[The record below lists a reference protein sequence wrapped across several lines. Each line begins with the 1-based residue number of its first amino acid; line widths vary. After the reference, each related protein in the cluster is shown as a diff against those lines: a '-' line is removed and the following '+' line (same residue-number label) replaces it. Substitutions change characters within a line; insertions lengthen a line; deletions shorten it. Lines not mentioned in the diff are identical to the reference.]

1 MEQSENK
8 SNKSLK
14 LEKALQKIKEQAF
27 HINSAIEKNN
37 LRQCLK
43 EAYTMLCELRTNE
56 LSPKNYYG
64 LYMSVVDVML
74 TLKNY
79 MIEEISRGRR
89 LIDLYDDVQQAQNVI
104 PRLYLMITAGSI
116 YIERVPR
123 STRIIIYDMLGLVKA
138 VQNPIKGLFL
148 RNYLLKMLKDK
159 LPDKDN
165 IYLKEGANFEDSIK
179 FIIENMEEMN
189 RLWIRLSGGV
199 TGAEKAKREKER
211 DELKVLIGESMTKL
225 SSLENLNL
233 EMYEQTVLPKLLNII
248 LNSKDKL
255 CQQYLMECIIHAFPD
270 SYNVKCIESLLEA
283 TSNLEQGVD
292 IGTIFVSL
300 MQKLGNYFG
309 RYNNPE
315 NDENINENKEI
326 FETAQ
331 NIYPAL
337 LKNFKGYMNQNFN
350 NNEINTPEDINKL
363 FNLISSFMKFSLK
376 CAPKE
381 QKFASVNNIFGLTLE
396 LANRCKARMSEDNIN
411 KISLL
416 LIEPLS
422 NGMNIF
428 RMSDFIPLMNF
439 LNNKNR
445 RNLGIKLIE
454 TLITNAEEGKTN
466 LEKLDSLD
474 ALDKILKYLK
484 PLLCDSKDM
493 VKEDESTYEY
503 EQSIV
508 CKLIYIIR
516 TNNIEIIYKIL
527 NDLKNIFSHGGP
539 KRRKY
544 TLPPLALRVIKFS
557 HDITLC
563 YENKLGLIP
572 EKKKKNKFVKEIIES
587 LDISKI
593 ENDDIF
599 YKLTANIYKLL
610 KEILDLI
617 SQEQPELGFKLYLT
631 SASQANSINCNK
643 EKFQKLSISFLKN
656 AMNIY
661 EEGRYDNSHKYELLV
676 QASSLLLTL
685 NMNKEDS
692 EEIIVQLV
700 RSAQNMSQREEQC
713 KSMLV
718 ISQLYFTLFKDTKN
732 VMDCLQKARRF
743 ADFAMTNPQNL
754 ILFVEYLNKILFFI
768 DQDPNIVEI
777 KPEQI
782 NDLIELIRGHIRT
795 IKSITSDDI
804 TYLNDIETYFN
815 NTLKNIE
822 NKKINSKNKEFY
834 SAVNIQ

>member
-1 MEQSENK
+1 MEQ
-8 SNKSLK
+8 NKSLK
-14 LEKALQKIKEQAF
+14 LEKSLKKIKEQAF

-165 IYLKEGANFEDSIK
+165 VYLREGASFEDSIK

-199 TGAEKAKREKER
+199 HGPEKAKRDKER
-211 DELKVLIGESMTKL
+211 EELKVLIGESMTKL

-233 EMYEQTVLPKLLNII
+233 EIYEEIVLPKLLNII
-248 LNSKDKL
+248 LNSKDQL
-255 CQQYLMECIIHAFPD
+255 SQQYLMECIIHAFPD

-283 TSNLEQGVD
+283 TSNLEEGVD
-292 IGTIFVSL
+292 IGIIFVSL

-309 RYNNPE
+309 RFNKS
-315 NDENINENKEI
+315 DENENENGNDKQI

-337 LKNFKGYMNQNFN
+337 LKNFKGYMNQNLN
-350 NNEINTPEDINKL
+350 NKEINTVEDLNKI
-363 FNLISSFMKFSLK
+363 FNLISSFIKFSIQ

-381 QKFASVNNIFGLTLE
+381 QKFASINNIFALTLE
-396 LANRCKARMSEDNIN
+396 LANRYKNNMTEENLN
-411 KISLL
+411 KISAL
-416 LIEPLS
+416 LIEPLT

-428 RMSDFIPLMNF
+428 RMNDFIPLMNF
-439 LNNKNR
+439 LNIKSRKNI
-445 RNLGIKLIE
+445 GIKLIE
-454 TLITNAEEGKTN
+454 TLINNANEGKTN

-474 ALDKILKYLK
+474 SLDKILKYIK
-484 PLLCDSKDM
+484 PLLTNSKDSIQE
-493 VKEDESTYEY
+493 EDYVYEA
-503 EQSIV
+503 EQSVV

-539 KRRKY
+539 NRRKY
-544 TLPPLALRVIKFS
+544 TMPPLALRIIKFC

-593 ENDDIF
+593 ENDEIF
-599 YKLTANIYKLL
+599 YKLISNIYKLL
-610 KEILDLI
+610 KEALDII
-617 SQEQPELGFKLYLT
+617 SQEQPELGFKLYLNA
-631 SASQANSINCNK
+631 ASQANSINCNK
-643 EKFQKLSISFLKN
+643 EKFQKLCINFIKTAMSI
-656 AMNIY
+656 Y
-661 EEGRYDNSHKYELLV
+661 DEGRYDLTHKYEMLI
-676 QASSLLLTL
+676 QISSLLLTI
-685 NMNKEDS
+685 NIKNEDV
-692 EEIIVQLV
+692 EEIINQLIKN
-700 RSAQNMSQREEQC
+700 SDNMKQREEQC
-713 KSMLV
+713 KSML
-718 ISQLYFTLFKDTKN
+718 ILSQIYFSIFKDSKK
-732 VMDCLQKARRF
+732 VIECLNKARRY
-743 ADFAMTNPQNL
+743 ADFAMTNPPNL

-768 DQDPNIVEI
+768 EQDIKIVEI
-777 KPEQI
+777 KQEEI
-782 NDLIELIRGHIRT
+782 NDLIELIKGHIRT

-804 TYLNDIETYFN
+804 SYLNDIEIYFN
-815 NTLKNIE
+815 NTLKSIE
-822 NKKINSKNKEFY
+822 NKKINSKNKDFY
-834 SAVNIQ
+834 STINI

>member
-1 MEQSENK
+1 MEQNK
-8 SNKSLK
+8 TLK
-14 LEKALQKIKEQAF
+14 LEKSLKTVKEQAF

-37 LRQCLK
+37 LRHCLK

-79 MIEEISRGRR
+79 MLEEVSRGRR

-123 STRIIIYDMLGLVKA
+123 STRVIIYDMLGLVKA

-165 IYLKEGANFEDSIK
+165 VYLREGATFEDSIK

-189 RLWIRLSGGV
+189 RLWIRLSGNARGP
-199 TGAEKAKREKER
+199 EKAKRDKER
-211 DELKVLIGESMTKL
+211 EELKVLIGESMTKL
-225 SSLENLNL
+225 SSLENLNM
-233 EMYEQTVLPKLLNII
+233 EIYEEIVLPKLLNMI
-248 LNSKDKL
+248 LNSKDQL
-255 CQQYLMECIIHAFPD
+255 SQQYLMECIIHAFPD
-270 SYNVKCIESLLEA
+270 SYNVKCIESLLET
-283 TSNLEQGVD
+283 TSNLEEGVD
-292 IGTIFVSL
+292 IGIIFVSL

-309 RYNNPE
+309 RFNKTDDNDSE
-315 NDENINENKEI
+315 NGNDKQI

-337 LKNFKGYMNQNFN
+337 LKNFKGYMNQNLN
-350 NNEINTPEDINKL
+350 DKEINSPEDLNKL
-363 FNLISSFMKFSLK
+363 FNLISSFIKFSIQ

-381 QKFASVNNIFGLTLE
+381 QKFASINNILALTLE
-396 LANRCKARMSEDNIN
+396 LANRYKNRMSEDNLN
-411 KISLL
+411 KIGVL
-416 LIEPLS
+416 LIEPLT

-428 RMSDFIPLMNF
+428 RMSDFIPLMNL
-439 LNNKNR
+439 LNFKSRKNIG
-445 RNLGIKLIE
+445 LKLIE
-454 TLITNAEEGKTN
+454 TLINNANEGKTT

-474 ALDKILKYLK
+474 SLDKILKYIK
-484 PLLCDSKDM
+484 PLLTNSKDSIQE
-493 VKEDESTYEY
+493 EDYVYEA

-516 TNNIEIIYKIL
+516 TNNIEVIYKIL

-544 TLPPLALRVIKFS
+544 TMPPLALRVIKFC

-572 EKKKKNKFVKEIIES
+572 EKKKKNKYVKEIIES

-593 ENDDIF
+593 ENDEIF
-599 YKLTANIYKLL
+599 YKLMSNIYKLL
-610 KEILDLI
+610 KEALDI
-617 SQEQPELGFKLYLT
+617 ITQEQPELGFNLYLNA
-631 SASQANSINCNK
+631 ASHANSINCNK
-643 EKFQKLSISFLKN
+643 EKFQKLCINFIKT
-656 AMNIY
+656 AMSIY
-661 EEGRYDNSHKYELLV
+661 EEGRYQPTHKYEMLV
-676 QASSLLLTL
+676 QISSLLLTINL
-685 NMNKEDS
+685 KNEDIEEIMNQLIKDS
-692 EEIIVQLV
+692 E
-700 RSAQNMSQREEQC
+700 NMAQREEQC
-713 KSMLV
+713 KAMLI
-718 ISQLYFTLFKDTKN
+718 ISHLYFSIFKDSKQ
-732 VMDCLQKARRF
+732 VIECLNKARRF
-743 ADFAMTNPQNL
+743 ADFAMTDPPNL
-754 ILFVEYLNKILFFI
+754 ILFVKYLNKILFFVE
-768 DQDPNIVEI
+768 QDAKIVEI
-777 KPEQI
+777 KPEEI
-782 NDLIELIRGHIRT
+782 NDLIELIKGHIRT

-804 TYLNDIETYFN
+804 SYLNDIEIYFN
-815 NTLKNIE
+815 NTLKSIE
-822 NKKINSKNKEFY
+822 NKKINSNNKEFY
-834 SAVNIQ
+834 SAINI

>member
-1 MEQSENK
+1 MEQ
-8 SNKSLK
+8 NKSLK
-14 LEKALQKIKEQAF
+14 LEKSLKKIKEQAF

-165 IYLKEGANFEDSIK
+165 VYLREGASFEDSIK

-199 TGAEKAKREKER
+199 HGPEKVKRDKER
-211 DELKVLIGESMTKL
+211 EELKVLIGESMTKL

-233 EMYEQTVLPKLLNII
+233 EIYEEIVLPKLLNII
-248 LNSKDKL
+248 LNSKDQL
-255 CQQYLMECIIHAFPD
+255 SQQYLMECIIHAFPD

-283 TSNLEQGVD
+283 TSNLEEGVD
-292 IGTIFVSL
+292 IGIIFVSL

-309 RYNNPE
+309 RFNKS
-315 NDENINENKEI
+315 DENENENGNDKQI

-337 LKNFKGYMNQNFN
+337 LKNFKGYMNQNLN
-350 NNEINTPEDINKL
+350 NKEINTVEDLNKI
-363 FNLISSFMKFSLK
+363 FNLISSFIKFSIQ

-381 QKFASVNNIFGLTLE
+381 QKFASINNIFALTLE
-396 LANRCKARMSEDNIN
+396 LANRYKNNMTEDNLN
-411 KISLL
+411 KISAL
-416 LIEPLS
+416 LIEPLT

-428 RMSDFIPLMNF
+428 RMNDFIPLMNF
-439 LNNKNR
+439 LNIKSRKNI
-445 RNLGIKLIE
+445 GIKLIE
-454 TLITNAEEGKTN
+454 TLINNANEGKTN

-474 ALDKILKYLK
+474 SLDKILKYIK
-484 PLLCDSKDM
+484 PLLTNSKDSIQE
-493 VKEDESTYEY
+493 EDYVYEA
-503 EQSIV
+503 EQSVV

-539 KRRKY
+539 NRRKY
-544 TLPPLALRVIKFS
+544 TMPPLALRIIKFC

-593 ENDDIF
+593 ENDEIF
-599 YKLTANIYKLL
+599 YKLISNIYKLL
-610 KEILDLI
+610 KEALDII
-617 SQEQPELGFKLYLT
+617 SQEQPELGFKLYLNA
-631 SASQANSINCNK
+631 ASQANSINCNK
-643 EKFQKLSISFLKN
+643 EKFQKLCINFIKTAMSI
-656 AMNIY
+656 Y
-661 EEGRYDNSHKYELLV
+661 DEGRYDLKHKYEMLI
-676 QASSLLLTL
+676 QISSLLLTI
-685 NMNKEDS
+685 NIKNEDV
-692 EEIIVQLV
+692 EEIINQLIKN
-700 RSAQNMSQREEQC
+700 SDNMKQREEQC
-713 KSMLV
+713 KSML
-718 ISQLYFTLFKDTKN
+718 ILSQIYFSIFKDSKK
-732 VMDCLQKARRF
+732 VIECLNKARRY
-743 ADFAMTNPQNL
+743 ADFAMTNPPNL

-768 DQDPNIVEI
+768 EQDIKIVEI
-777 KPEQI
+777 KQEEI
-782 NDLIELIRGHIRT
+782 NDLIELIKGHIRT

-804 TYLNDIETYFN
+804 SYLNDIEIYFN
-815 NTLKNIE
+815 NTLKSIE
-822 NKKINSKNKEFY
+822 NKKINSKNKDFY
-834 SAVNIQ
+834 STINI

>member
-1 MEQSENK
+1 MEQ
-8 SNKSLK
+8 NKSLK
-14 LEKALQKIKEQAF
+14 LEKSLKKIKEQAF

-165 IYLKEGANFEDSIK
+165 VYLREGASFEDSIK

-199 TGAEKAKREKER
+199 HGPEKAKRDKER
-211 DELKVLIGESMTKL
+211 EELKVLIGESMTKL

-233 EMYEQTVLPKLLNII
+233 EIYEEIVLPKLLNII
-248 LNSKDKL
+248 LNSKDQL
-255 CQQYLMECIIHAFPD
+255 SQQYLMECIIHAFPD

-283 TSNLEQGVD
+283 TSNLEEGVD
-292 IGTIFVSL
+292 IGIIFVSL

-309 RYNNPE
+309 RFNKS
-315 NDENINENKEI
+315 DENENENGNDKQI

-337 LKNFKGYMNQNFN
+337 LKNFKGYMNQNLN
-350 NNEINTPEDINKL
+350 NKEINTVEDLNKI
-363 FNLISSFMKFSLK
+363 FNLISSFIKFSIQ

-381 QKFASVNNIFGLTLE
+381 QKFASINNIFALTLE
-396 LANRCKARMSEDNIN
+396 LANRYKNNMTEDNLN
-411 KISLL
+411 KISAL
-416 LIEPLS
+416 LIEPLT

-428 RMSDFIPLMNF
+428 RMNDFIPLMNF
-439 LNNKNR
+439 LNIKSRKNI
-445 RNLGIKLIE
+445 GIKLIE
-454 TLITNAEEGKTN
+454 TLINNANEGKTN

-474 ALDKILKYLK
+474 SLDKILKYIK
-484 PLLCDSKDM
+484 PLLTNSKDSIQE
-493 VKEDESTYEY
+493 EDYVYEA
-503 EQSIV
+503 EQSVV

-539 KRRKY
+539 NRRKY
-544 TLPPLALRVIKFS
+544 TMHPLALRIIKFC

-593 ENDDIF
+593 ENDEIF
-599 YKLTANIYKLL
+599 YKLISNIYKLL
-610 KEILDLI
+610 KEALDII
-617 SQEQPELGFKLYLT
+617 SQEQPELGFKLYLNA
-631 SASQANSINCNK
+631 ASQANSINCNK
-643 EKFQKLSISFLKN
+643 EKFQKLCINFIKTAMSI
-656 AMNIY
+656 Y
-661 EEGRYDNSHKYELLV
+661 DEGRYDLTHKYEMLI
-676 QASSLLLTL
+676 QISSLLLTI
-685 NMNKEDS
+685 NIKNEDV
-692 EEIIVQLV
+692 EEIINQLIKN
-700 RSAQNMSQREEQC
+700 SDNMKQREEQC
-713 KSMLV
+713 KSML
-718 ISQLYFTLFKDTKN
+718 ILSQIYFSIFKDSKK
-732 VMDCLQKARRF
+732 VIECLNKARRY
-743 ADFAMTNPQNL
+743 ADFAMTNPPNL

-768 DQDPNIVEI
+768 EQDIKIVEI
-777 KPEQI
+777 KQEEI
-782 NDLIELIRGHIRT
+782 NDLIELIKGHIRT

-804 TYLNDIETYFN
+804 SYLNDIEIYFN
-815 NTLKNIE
+815 NTLKSIE
-822 NKKINSKNKEFY
+822 NKKINSKNKDFY
-834 SAVNIQ
+834 STINI

>member
-1 MEQSENK
+1 MEQ
-8 SNKSLK
+8 NKSLK
-14 LEKALQKIKEQAF
+14 LEKSLKKIKEQAF

-165 IYLKEGANFEDSIK
+165 VYLREGASFEDSIK

-199 TGAEKAKREKER
+199 HGPEKVKRDKER
-211 DELKVLIGESMTKL
+211 EELKVLIGESMTKL

-233 EMYEQTVLPKLLNII
+233 EIYEEIVLPKLLNII
-248 LNSKDKL
+248 LNSKDQL
-255 CQQYLMECIIHAFPD
+255 SQQYLMECIIHAFPD

-283 TSNLEQGVD
+283 TSNLEEGVD
-292 IGTIFVSL
+292 IGIIFVSL

-309 RYNNPE
+309 RFNKS
-315 NDENINENKEI
+315 DENENENGNDKQI

-337 LKNFKGYMNQNFN
+337 LKNFKGYMNQNLN
-350 NNEINTPEDINKL
+350 NKEINTVEDLNKI
-363 FNLISSFMKFSLK
+363 FNLISSFIKFSIQ

-381 QKFASVNNIFGLTLE
+381 QKFASINNIFALTLE
-396 LANRCKARMSEDNIN
+396 LANRYKNNMTEDNLN
-411 KISLL
+411 KISAL
-416 LIEPLS
+416 LIEPLT

-428 RMSDFIPLMNF
+428 RMNDFIPLMNF
-439 LNNKNR
+439 LNIKSRKNI
-445 RNLGIKLIE
+445 GIKLIE
-454 TLITNAEEGKTN
+454 TLINNANEGKTN

-474 ALDKILKYLK
+474 SLDKILKYIK
-484 PLLCDSKDM
+484 PLLTNSKDAIQE
-493 VKEDESTYEY
+493 EDYVYEA
-503 EQSIV
+503 EQSTV

-539 KRRKY
+539 NRRKY
-544 TLPPLALRVIKFS
+544 TMSPLALRIIKFC

-593 ENDDIF
+593 ENDEIF
-599 YKLTANIYKLL
+599 YKLISNIYKLL
-610 KEILDLI
+610 KEALDII
-617 SQEQPELGFKLYLT
+617 SQEQPELGFKLYLNA
-631 SASQANSINCNK
+631 ASQANSINCNK
-643 EKFQKLSISFLKN
+643 EKFQKLCINFIKTAMSI
-656 AMNIY
+656 Y
-661 EEGRYDNSHKYELLV
+661 DEGRYDLTHKYEMLI
-676 QASSLLLTL
+676 QISSLLLTI
-685 NMNKEDS
+685 NIKNEDV
-692 EEIIVQLV
+692 EEIINQLIKN
-700 RSAQNMSQREEQC
+700 SDNMKQREEQC
-713 KSMLV
+713 KSML
-718 ISQLYFTLFKDTKN
+718 ILSQIYFSIFKDSKK
-732 VMDCLQKARRF
+732 VIECLNKARRY
-743 ADFAMTNPQNL
+743 ADFAMTNPPNL

-768 DQDPNIVEI
+768 EQDIKIVEI
-777 KPEQI
+777 KQEEI
-782 NDLIELIRGHIRT
+782 NDLIELIKGHIRT

-804 TYLNDIETYFN
+804 SYLNDIEIYFN
-815 NTLKNIE
+815 NTLKSIE
-822 NKKINSKNKEFY
+822 NKKINSKNKDFY
-834 SAVNIQ
+834 STINI

>member
-1 MEQSENK
+1 MEQ
-8 SNKSLK
+8 NKSLK
-14 LEKALQKIKEQAF
+14 LEKSLKKIKEQAF

-165 IYLKEGANFEDSIK
+165 VYLREGASFEDSIK

-199 TGAEKAKREKER
+199 HGPEKVKRDKER
-211 DELKVLIGESMTKL
+211 EELKVLIGESMTKL

-233 EMYEQTVLPKLLNII
+233 EIYEEIVLPKLLNII
-248 LNSKDKL
+248 LNSKDQL
-255 CQQYLMECIIHAFPD
+255 SQQYLMECIIHAFPD

-283 TSNLEQGVD
+283 TSNLEEGVD
-292 IGTIFVSL
+292 IGIIFVSL

-309 RYNNPE
+309 RFNKS
-315 NDENINENKEI
+315 DENENENGNDKQI

-337 LKNFKGYMNQNFN
+337 LKNFKGYMNQNLN
-350 NNEINTPEDINKL
+350 NKEINTVEDLNKI
-363 FNLISSFMKFSLK
+363 FNLISSFIKFSIQ

-381 QKFASVNNIFGLTLE
+381 QKFASINNIFALTLE
-396 LANRCKARMSEDNIN
+396 LANRYKNNMTEDNLN
-411 KISLL
+411 KISAL
-416 LIEPLS
+416 LIEPLT

-428 RMSDFIPLMNF
+428 RMNDFIPLMNF
-439 LNNKNR
+439 LNIKSRKNI
-445 RNLGIKLIE
+445 GIKLIE
-454 TLITNAEEGKTN
+454 TLINNANEGKTN

-474 ALDKILKYLK
+474 SLDKILKYIK
-484 PLLCDSKDM
+484 PLLTNSKDAIQE
-493 VKEDESTYEY
+493 EDYVYEA
-503 EQSIV
+503 EQSVV

-539 KRRKY
+539 NRRKY
-544 TLPPLALRVIKFS
+544 TMPPLALRIIKFC

-593 ENDDIF
+593 ENDEIF
-599 YKLTANIYKLL
+599 YKLISNIYKLL
-610 KEILDLI
+610 KEALDII
-617 SQEQPELGFKLYLT
+617 SQEQPELGFKLYLNA
-631 SASQANSINCNK
+631 ASQANSINCNK
-643 EKFQKLSISFLKN
+643 EKFQKLCINFIKTAMSI
-656 AMNIY
+656 Y
-661 EEGRYDNSHKYELLV
+661 DEGRYDLTHKYEMLI
-676 QASSLLLTL
+676 QISSLLLTI
-685 NMNKEDS
+685 NIKNEDV
-692 EEIIVQLV
+692 EEIINQLIKN
-700 RSAQNMSQREEQC
+700 SDNMKQREEQC
-713 KSMLV
+713 KSML
-718 ISQLYFTLFKDTKN
+718 ILSQIYFSIFKDSKK
-732 VMDCLQKARRF
+732 VIECLNKARRY
-743 ADFAMTNPQNL
+743 ADFAMTNPPNL
-754 ILFVEYLNKILFFI
+754 ILFVEYLNKILYFI
-768 DQDPNIVEI
+768 EQDIKIVEI
-777 KPEQI
+777 KQEEI
-782 NDLIELIRGHIRT
+782 NDLIELIKGHIRT

-804 TYLNDIETYFN
+804 SYLNDIEIYFN
-815 NTLKNIE
+815 NTLKSIE
-822 NKKINSKNKEFY
+822 NKKINSKNKDFY
-834 SAVNIQ
+834 STINI

>member
-1 MEQSENK
+1 MEQ
-8 SNKSLK
+8 NKSLK
-14 LEKALQKIKEQAF
+14 LEKSLKKIKEQAF

-165 IYLKEGANFEDSIK
+165 VYLREGASFEDSIK

-199 TGAEKAKREKER
+199 HGPEKAKRDKER
-211 DELKVLIGESMTKL
+211 EELKVLIGESMTKL

-233 EMYEQTVLPKLLNII
+233 EIYEEIVLPKLLNII
-248 LNSKDKL
+248 LNSKDQL
-255 CQQYLMECIIHAFPD
+255 SQQYLMECIIHAFPD

-283 TSNLEQGVD
+283 TSNLEEGVD
-292 IGTIFVSL
+292 IGIIFVSL

-309 RYNNPE
+309 RFNKS
-315 NDENINENKEI
+315 DENENENGNDKQI

-337 LKNFKGYMNQNFN
+337 LKNFKGYMNQNLN
-350 NNEINTPEDINKL
+350 NKEINTVEDLNKI
-363 FNLISSFMKFSLK
+363 FNLISSFIKFSIQ

-381 QKFASVNNIFGLTLE
+381 QKFASINNIFALTLE
-396 LANRCKARMSEDNIN
+396 LANRYKNNMTEDNLN
-411 KISLL
+411 KISAL
-416 LIEPLS
+416 LIEPLT

-428 RMSDFIPLMNF
+428 RMNDFIPLMNF
-439 LNNKNR
+439 LNIKSRKNI
-445 RNLGIKLIE
+445 GIKLIE
-454 TLITNAEEGKTN
+454 TLINNANEGKTN

-474 ALDKILKYLK
+474 SLDKILKYIK
-484 PLLCDSKDM
+484 PLLTNSKDSIQE
-493 VKEDESTYEY
+493 EDYIYEA
-503 EQSIV
+503 EQSVV

-539 KRRKY
+539 NRRKY
-544 TLPPLALRVIKFS
+544 TMPPLALRIIKFC

-593 ENDDIF
+593 ENDEIF
-599 YKLTANIYKLL
+599 YKLISNIYKLL
-610 KEILDLI
+610 KEALDII
-617 SQEQPELGFKLYLT
+617 SQEQPELGFKLYLNA
-631 SASQANSINCNK
+631 ASQANSINCNK
-643 EKFQKLSISFLKN
+643 EKFQKLCINFIKTAMSI
-656 AMNIY
+656 Y
-661 EEGRYDNSHKYELLV
+661 DEGRYDLTHKYEMLI
-676 QASSLLLTL
+676 QISSLLLTI
-685 NMNKEDS
+685 NIKNEDV
-692 EEIIVQLV
+692 EEIINQLIKN
-700 RSAQNMSQREEQC
+700 SDNMKQREEQC
-713 KSMLV
+713 KSML
-718 ISQLYFTLFKDTKN
+718 ILSQIYFSIFKDSKK
-732 VMDCLQKARRF
+732 VIECLNKARRY
-743 ADFAMTNPQNL
+743 ADFAMTNPPNL

-768 DQDPNIVEI
+768 EQDIKIVEI
-777 KPEQI
+777 KQEEI
-782 NDLIELIRGHIRT
+782 NDLIELIKGHIRT

-804 TYLNDIETYFN
+804 SYLNDIEIYFN
-815 NTLKNIE
+815 NTLKSIE
-822 NKKINSKNKEFY
+822 NKKINSKNKDFY
-834 SAVNIQ
+834 STINI

>member
-1 MEQSENK
+1 MEQS
-8 SNKSLK
+8 KSLK
-14 LEKALQKIKEQAF
+14 LEKSLKTIKEQAY

-74 TLKNY
+74 TLKTY
-79 MIEEISRGRR
+79 MLEEINRGRR

-104 PRLYLMITAGSI
+104 PRLYLMITAGAI

-123 STRIIIYDMLGLVKA
+123 STRVIIYDMLGLVKA

-165 IYLKEGANFEDSIK
+165 VYLREGANFEDSLK

-199 TGAEKAKREKER
+199 QGAERAKREKER
-211 DELKVLIGESMTKL
+211 EELKVLIGESMTKL

-233 EMYEQTVLPKLLNII
+233 ELYEQLVLPKLLNII

-283 TSNLEQGVD
+283 TSNLEEGVD
-292 IGTIFVSL
+292 IGIIFVSL

-309 RYNNPE
+309 RYNKSE
-315 NDENINENKEI
+315 KDENSNDKQI

-337 LKNFKGYMNQNFN
+337 LKNFKGYMNQNLN
-350 NNEINTPEDINKL
+350 NKEINSPEDLNKL
-363 FNLISSFMKFSLK
+363 FNLISSFIKFSIQ

-381 QKFASVNNIFGLTLE
+381 QKFASINNIFALTLE
-396 LANRCKARMSEDNIN
+396 LANRYKNCMSEDNIN
-411 KISLL
+411 KIVVL
-416 LIEPLS
+416 LIEPLT

-428 RMSDFIPLMNF
+428 RMNDFIPLMNF
-439 LNNKNR
+439 LNNKSKKNI
-445 RNLGIKLIE
+445 GIKLIE
-454 TLITNAEEGKTN
+454 TLINNANDGKTT

-474 ALDKILKYLK
+474 SLDKILKYIK
-484 PLLCDSKDM
+484 PLLTNSKDSAQE
-493 VKEDESTYEY
+493 EDYVYEN

-508 CKLIYIIR
+508 SKLVYIIR
-516 TNNIEIIYKIL
+516 TNNIENIYKIL

-544 TLPPLALRVIKFS
+544 TMPPLALRVIKFC

-593 ENDDIF
+593 ENDEIF
-599 YKLTANIYKLL
+599 YKLIANIYKLL
-610 KEILDLI
+610 KETLDII
-617 SQEQPELGFKLYLT
+617 SQEQPELGFKLYLNA
-631 SASQANSINCNK
+631 ASHANSINCNK
-643 EKFQKLSISFLKN
+643 EKFQKLCTNFIKT
-656 AMNIY
+656 AMSIY
-661 EEGRYDNSHKYELLV
+661 EEGRYDLTHKYEMLI
-676 QASSLLLTL
+676 QISSLLLTINL
-685 NMNKEDS
+685 KNEDI
-692 EEIIVQLV
+692 EEIINQLTKN
-700 RSAQNMSQREEQC
+700 SDNMAQREEQC
-713 KSMLV
+713 KSMLI
-718 ISQLYFTLFKDTKN
+718 ISQLYFSIFKDSKK
-732 VMDCLQKARRF
+732 VIECLNKARRF
-743 ADFAMTNPQNL
+743 ADFAMTNPPNL

-768 DQDPNIVEI
+768 EQDIKIVEI
-777 KPEQI
+777 KQEEI
-782 NDLIELIRGHIRT
+782 NDLIELIKGHIRT

-804 TYLNDIETYFN
+804 SYLNDIEIYFN
-815 NTLKNIE
+815 NTLKSIE

-834 SAVNIQ
+834 SSINI

>member
-1 MEQSENK
+1 MEQ
-8 SNKSLK
+8 NKSLK
-14 LEKALQKIKEQAF
+14 LEKSLKTIKEQAY

-74 TLKNY
+74 TLKTY
-79 MIEEISRGRR
+79 MLEEINRGRR

-104 PRLYLMITAGSI
+104 PRLYLMITAGAI

-123 STRIIIYDMLGLVKA
+123 STRVIIYDMLGLVKA

-165 IYLKEGANFEDSIK
+165 VYLREGANFEDSLK

-199 TGAEKAKREKER
+199 QGAERAKREKER
-211 DELKVLIGESMTKL
+211 EELKVLIGESMTKL

-233 EMYEQTVLPKLLNII
+233 ELYEQLVLPKLLNII

-283 TSNLEQGVD
+283 TSNLEEGVD
-292 IGTIFVSL
+292 IGIIFVSL

-309 RYNNPE
+309 RYNKSE
-315 NDENINENKEI
+315 KDENSNDKQI

-337 LKNFKGYMNQNFN
+337 LKNFKGYMNQNLN
-350 NNEINTPEDINKL
+350 NKEINSPEDLNKL
-363 FNLISSFMKFSLK
+363 FNLISSFIKFSIQ

-381 QKFASVNNIFGLTLE
+381 QKFASINNIFALTLE
-396 LANRCKARMSEDNIN
+396 LANRYKNCMSEDNIN
-411 KISLL
+411 KIGVL
-416 LIEPLS
+416 LIEPLT

-428 RMSDFIPLMNF
+428 RMNDFIPLMNF
-439 LNNKNR
+439 LNNKSKKNI
-445 RNLGIKLIE
+445 GIKLIE
-454 TLITNAEEGKTN
+454 TLISNANDGKTT

-474 ALDKILKYLK
+474 SLDKILKYIK
-484 PLLCDSKDM
+484 PLLTNSKDSAQE
-493 VKEDESTYEY
+493 EDYVYEN

-508 CKLIYIIR
+508 SKLVYIIR
-516 TNNIEIIYKIL
+516 TNNIENIYKIL

-544 TLPPLALRVIKFS
+544 TMPPLALRVIKFC

-587 LDISKI
+587 LDIGRI
-593 ENDDIF
+593 ENDEIF
-599 YKLTANIYKLL
+599 YKLMANIYKLL
-610 KEILDLI
+610 KEILDII
-617 SQEQPELGFKLYLT
+617 SQEQPELGFKLYLN
-631 SASQANSINCNK
+631 ASSQLNSINCNK
-643 EKFQKLSISFLKN
+643 EKFQKLSINFIKTALS
-656 AMNIY
+656 IY
-661 EEGRYDNSHKYELLV
+661 EEGRYELSHKYEMLI
-676 QASSLLLTL
+676 QISSLLLTL
-685 NMNKEDS
+685 NLNNGDI
-692 EEIIVQLV
+692 EEIIAQLV
-700 RSAQNMSQREEQC
+700 KNSESMTKREDQC
-713 KSMLV
+713 RAMLT
-718 ISQLYFTLFKDTKN
+718 ISHLYFSVFKDPKK
-732 VMDCLQKARRF
+732 VVECLNKARRF
-743 ADFAMTNPQNL
+743 ADFAMTEPTNL
-754 ILFVEYLNKILFFI
+754 VLFVEYLNKIIFFVE
-768 DQDPNIVEI
+768 QDIKFMEI
-777 KPEQI
+777 KAEEI
-782 NDLIELIRGHIRT
+782 NDLIELIKGHIRT

-804 TYLNDIETYFN
+804 SYLNDIEIYFN
-815 NTLKNIE
+815 NTLKSIE

-834 SAVNIQ
+834 SSINI

>member
-1 MEQSENK
+1 MEQ
-8 SNKSLK
+8 NKSLK
-14 LEKALQKIKEQAF
+14 LEKSLKKIKEQAF

-165 IYLKEGANFEDSIK
+165 VYLREGASFEDSIK

-199 TGAEKAKREKER
+199 HGPEKAKRDKER
-211 DELKVLIGESMTKL
+211 EELKVLIGESMTKL

-233 EMYEQTVLPKLLNII
+233 EIYEEIVLPKLLNII
-248 LNSKDKL
+248 LNSKDQL
-255 CQQYLMECIIHAFPD
+255 SQQYLMECIIHAFPD

-283 TSNLEQGVD
+283 TSNLEEGVD
-292 IGTIFVSL
+292 IGIIFVSL

-309 RYNNPE
+309 RFNKS
-315 NDENINENKEI
+315 DENENENGNDKQI

-337 LKNFKGYMNQNFN
+337 LKNFKGYMNQNLN
-350 NNEINTPEDINKL
+350 NKEINTVEDLNKI
-363 FNLISSFMKFSLK
+363 FNLISSFIKFSIQ

-381 QKFASVNNIFGLTLE
+381 QKFASINNIFALTLE
-396 LANRCKARMSEDNIN
+396 LANRYKNNMTEDNLN
-411 KISLL
+411 KISAL
-416 LIEPLS
+416 LIEPLT

-428 RMSDFIPLMNF
+428 RMNDFIPLMNF
-439 LNNKNR
+439 LNIKSRKNI
-445 RNLGIKLIE
+445 GIKLIE
-454 TLITNAEEGKTN
+454 TLINNANEGKTN

-474 ALDKILKYLK
+474 SLDKILKYIK
-484 PLLCDSKDM
+484 PLLTNSKDSIQE
-493 VKEDESTYEY
+493 EDYVYEA
-503 EQSIV
+503 EQSVV

-539 KRRKY
+539 NRRKY
-544 TLPPLALRVIKFS
+544 TMPPLALRIIKFC

-593 ENDDIF
+593 ENDEIF
-599 YKLTANIYKLL
+599 YKLISNIYKLL
-610 KEILDLI
+610 KEALDII
-617 SQEQPELGFKLYLT
+617 SQEQPELGFKLYLNA
-631 SASQANSINCNK
+631 ASQANSINCNT
-643 EKFQKLSISFLKN
+643 EKFQKLCINFIKTAMSI
-656 AMNIY
+656 Y
-661 EEGRYDNSHKYELLV
+661 DEGRYDLTHKYEMLI
-676 QASSLLLTL
+676 QISSLLLTI
-685 NMNKEDS
+685 NIKNEDV
-692 EEIIVQLV
+692 EEIINQLIKN
-700 RSAQNMSQREEQC
+700 SDNMKQREEQC
-713 KSMLV
+713 KSML
-718 ISQLYFTLFKDTKN
+718 ILSQIYFSIFKDSKK
-732 VMDCLQKARRF
+732 VIECLNKARRY
-743 ADFAMTNPQNL
+743 ADFAMTNPPNL

-768 DQDPNIVEI
+768 EQDIKIVEI
-777 KPEQI
+777 KQEEI
-782 NDLIELIRGHIRT
+782 NDLIELIKGHIRT

-804 TYLNDIETYFN
+804 SYLNDIEIYFN
-815 NTLKNIE
+815 NTLKSIE
-822 NKKINSKNKEFY
+822 NKKINSKNKDFY
-834 SAVNIQ
+834 STINI

>member
-1 MEQSENK
+1 MEQ
-8 SNKSLK
+8 NKSLK
-14 LEKALQKIKEQAF
+14 LEKSLKKIKEQAF

-165 IYLKEGANFEDSIK
+165 VYLREGASFEDSIK

-199 TGAEKAKREKER
+199 HGPEKAKRDKER
-211 DELKVLIGESMTKL
+211 EELKVLIGESMTKL

-233 EMYEQTVLPKLLNII
+233 EIYEEIVLPKLLNII
-248 LNSKDKL
+248 LNSKDQL
-255 CQQYLMECIIHAFPD
+255 SQQYLMECIIHAFPD

-283 TSNLEQGVD
+283 TSNLEEGVD
-292 IGTIFVSL
+292 IGIIFVSL

-309 RYNNPE
+309 RFNKS
-315 NDENINENKEI
+315 DENENENGNDKQI

-337 LKNFKGYMNQNFN
+337 LKNFKGYMNQNLN
-350 NNEINTPEDINKL
+350 NKEINTVEDLNKI
-363 FNLISSFMKFSLK
+363 FNLISSFIKFSIQ

-381 QKFASVNNIFGLTLE
+381 QKFASINNIFALTLE
-396 LANRCKARMSEDNIN
+396 LANRYKNNMTEDNLN
-411 KISLL
+411 KISAL
-416 LIEPLS
+416 LIEPLT

-428 RMSDFIPLMNF
+428 RMNDFIPLMNF
-439 LNNKNR
+439 LNIKSRKNI
-445 RNLGIKLIE
+445 GIKLIE
-454 TLITNAEEGKTN
+454 TLINNANEGKTN

-474 ALDKILKYLK
+474 SLDKILKYIK
-484 PLLCDSKDM
+484 PLLTNSKDAIQE
-493 VKEDESTYEY
+493 EDYVYEA
-503 EQSIV
+503 EQSVV

-539 KRRKY
+539 NRRKY
-544 TLPPLALRVIKFS
+544 TMPPLALRIIKFC

-593 ENDDIF
+593 ENDEIF
-599 YKLTANIYKLL
+599 YKLISNIYKLL
-610 KEILDLI
+610 KEALDII
-617 SQEQPELGFKLYLT
+617 SQEQPELGFKLYLNA
-631 SASQANSINCNK
+631 ASQANSINCNK
-643 EKFQKLSISFLKN
+643 EKFQKLCINFIKTAMSI
-656 AMNIY
+656 Y
-661 EEGRYDNSHKYELLV
+661 DEGRYNLTHKYEMLI
-676 QASSLLLTL
+676 QISSLLLTI
-685 NMNKEDS
+685 NIKNEDV
-692 EEIIVQLV
+692 EEIINQLIKN
-700 RSAQNMSQREEQC
+700 SDNMKQREEQC
-713 KSMLV
+713 KSML
-718 ISQLYFTLFKDTKN
+718 ILSQIYFSIFKDSKK
-732 VMDCLQKARRF
+732 VIECLNKARRY
-743 ADFAMTNPQNL
+743 ADFAMTNPPNL

-768 DQDPNIVEI
+768 EQDIKIVEI
-777 KPEQI
+777 KQEEI
-782 NDLIELIRGHIRT
+782 NDLIELIKGHIRT

-804 TYLNDIETYFN
+804 SYLNDIEIYFN
-815 NTLKNIE
+815 NTLKSIE
-822 NKKINSKNKEFY
+822 NKKINSKNKDFY
-834 SAVNIQ
+834 STINI

>member
-1 MEQSENK
+1 MEQ
-8 SNKSLK
+8 NKSLK
-14 LEKALQKIKEQAF
+14 LEKSLKKIKEQAF

-43 EAYTMLCELRTNE
+43 EAYTMLCELRTKE

-165 IYLKEGANFEDSIK
+165 VYLREGASFEDSIK

-199 TGAEKAKREKER
+199 HGPEKAKRDKER
-211 DELKVLIGESMTKL
+211 EELKVLIGESMTKL

-233 EMYEQTVLPKLLNII
+233 EIYEEIVLPKLLNII
-248 LNSKDKL
+248 LNSKDQL
-255 CQQYLMECIIHAFPD
+255 SQQYLMECIIHAFPD

-283 TSNLEQGVD
+283 TSNLEEGVD
-292 IGTIFVSL
+292 IGIIFVSL

-309 RYNNPE
+309 RFNKS
-315 NDENINENKEI
+315 DENENENGNDKQI

-337 LKNFKGYMNQNFN
+337 LKNFKGYMNQNLN
-350 NNEINTPEDINKL
+350 NKEINTVEDLNKI
-363 FNLISSFMKFSLK
+363 FNLISSFIKFSIQ

-381 QKFASVNNIFGLTLE
+381 QKFASINNIFALTLE
-396 LANRCKARMSEDNIN
+396 LANRYKNNMTEDNLN
-411 KISLL
+411 KISAL
-416 LIEPLS
+416 LIEPLT

-428 RMSDFIPLMNF
+428 RMNDFIPLMNF
-439 LNNKNR
+439 LNIKSRKNI
-445 RNLGIKLIE
+445 GIKLIE
-454 TLITNAEEGKTN
+454 TLINNANEGKTN

-474 ALDKILKYLK
+474 SLDKILKYIK
-484 PLLCDSKDM
+484 PLLTNSKDSIQE
-493 VKEDESTYEY
+493 EDYVYEA
-503 EQSIV
+503 EQSVV

-539 KRRKY
+539 NRRKY
-544 TLPPLALRVIKFS
+544 TMSPLALRIIKFC

-593 ENDDIF
+593 ENDEIF
-599 YKLTANIYKLL
+599 YKLISNIYKLL
-610 KEILDLI
+610 KEALDII
-617 SQEQPELGFKLYLT
+617 SQEQPELGFKLYLNA
-631 SASQANSINCNK
+631 ASQANSINCNK
-643 EKFQKLSISFLKN
+643 EKFQKLCINFIKTAMSI
-656 AMNIY
+656 Y
-661 EEGRYDNSHKYELLV
+661 DEGRYDLTHKYEMLI
-676 QASSLLLTL
+676 QISSLLLTI
-685 NMNKEDS
+685 NIKNEDV
-692 EEIIVQLV
+692 EEIINQLIKN
-700 RSAQNMSQREEQC
+700 SDNMKQREEQC
-713 KSMLV
+713 KSML
-718 ISQLYFTLFKDTKN
+718 ILSQIYFSIFKDSKK
-732 VMDCLQKARRF
+732 VIECLNKARRY
-743 ADFAMTNPQNL
+743 ADFAMTNPPNL

-768 DQDPNIVEI
+768 EQDIKIVEI
-777 KPEQI
+777 KQEEI
-782 NDLIELIRGHIRT
+782 NDLIELIKGHIRT

-804 TYLNDIETYFN
+804 SYLNDIEIYFN
-815 NTLKNIE
+815 NTLKSIE
-822 NKKINSKNKEFY
+822 NKKINSKNKDFY
-834 SAVNIQ
+834 STINI